1 MSEIKQNIVL
11 LKNNEIDKIKWDACI
26 ETASNGLIYAYSFY
40 LDALAENWDALII
53 DDYKAVMPLPWRK
66 KMGIKYCYHPLLT
79 PQLGLFINTS
89 FTNYTELFNRINKFT
104 SYGDFFLNY
113 ANSPLQP
120 ALKRANYI
128 IELSQGY
135 NNVYSGYD
143 KALINNLRK
152 ARALNLTYSEDTN
165 PGLAIDLY
173 QKHYKKRTAHI
184 TGKDYKKYKN
194 LCEYLYQNNK
204 ALIRKVT
211 NANNELLAITF
222 LLFDGKRLYN
232 ILNIITEEGK
242 VANANHLLLDSVIQ
256 EFAGRDIVLDLAGS
270 EIPGVKF
277 FYEKFGP
284 VNQPYFYYHLNN
296 LPFIFKL
303 FKK

>member
-1 MSEIKQNIVL
+1 MSEQKQNIVL
-11 LKNNEIDKIKWDACI
+11 LKNKEIDRIKWNACI
-26 ETASNGLIYAYSFY
+26 DAASNRLIYAYAFY
-40 LDALAENWDALII
+40 LDKLAMNWDAIVV

-79 PQLGLFINTS
+79 PQLGLFTTIP
-89 FTNYTELFNRINKFT
+89 FTNYTELFNLIFKFT
-104 SYGDFFLNY
+104 NYGDFFFNY
-113 ANSPLQP
+113 ANTPLQP
-120 ALKRANYI
+120 AVKRANYI
-128 IELSQGY
+128 IELSKGY
-135 NNVYSGYD
+135 NKIYSGYD

-152 ARALNLTYSEDTN
+152 AKALNLIYTEEAN
-165 PGLAIDLY
+165 AGLAVDL
-173 QKHYKKRTAHI
+173 
-184 TGKDYKKYKN
+184 YKKYYKERTTHITDEDYEKYKA

-204 ALIRKVT
+204 AFIREII

-222 LLFDGKRLYN
+222 LLFDEKRLYN

-242 VANANHLLLDSVIQ
+242 VANANHLLLDSVIK
-256 EFAGRDIVLDLAGS
+256 EFSGRDIVLDLAGS

-296 LPFIFKL
+296 LPFLIKL